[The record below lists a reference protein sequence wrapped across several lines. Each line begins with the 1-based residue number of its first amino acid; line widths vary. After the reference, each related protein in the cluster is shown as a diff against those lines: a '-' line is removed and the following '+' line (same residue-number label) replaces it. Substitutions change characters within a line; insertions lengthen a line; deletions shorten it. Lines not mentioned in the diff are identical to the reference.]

1 MKSDLRGNDMGMDE
15 LFLSRVEEWSSE
27 EYDER
32 IAEAIDVY
40 DEWKAEMSE
49 SQKVQVG
56 KLIKEFHYYTSKRI
70 NNILA
75 ILHNEA
81 VERFGISTKDTVIS
95 VVRKKDGKLGSSSEY
110 WLRYKYACGM
120 SSIFY
125 DSLDDIQDNDW
136 KNILK
141 VVFVDDCSGTGE
153 TFIKFLK
160 RQKKDLRDKL
170 ILLITIEMMK
180 TAQIAIEDYAKK
192 NMLNVQMINYSQQEK
207 ALSTFSELEVNS
219 FVELSDSKNIPEN
232 YIKGFNTTEALMAF
246 YNNTPNN
253 TLGIFW
259 CPTEHNTPI
268 FRRQFPEEAGWKRCK
283 EEKHNR
289 REQQYNSKKVK

>member
-1 MKSDLRGNDMGMDE
+1 MNRK
-15 LFLSRVEEWSSE
+15 
-27 EYDER
+27 
-32 IAEAIDVY
+32 
-40 DEWKAEMSE
+40 K
-49 SQKVQVG
+49 KQVA

-81 VERFGISTKDTVIS
+81 VQKFGISTKDTVIS

-125 DSLDDIQDNDW
+125 DSLDDIQDIDW
-136 KNILK
+136 KNISK

-160 RQKKDLRDKL
+160 RQKKDLRDKQ

-180 TAQIAIEDYAKK
+180 TAQITIEQYAKE
-192 NMLNVQMINYSQQEK
+192 NMLNIQMITHSRKEK
-207 ALSTFSELEVNS
+207 ALSAFSELEVNS
-219 FVELSDSKNIPEN
+219 FVELSDSKDIPKN
-232 YIKGFNTTEALMAF
+232 YIKGFNTSEALMAF

-283 EEKHNR
+283 EEKDNR
-289 REQQYNSKKVK
+289 RKQQYNSKKVK